1 MVNVMATLYQSL
13 LISYDVQDNRNRRKL
28 ATLLKDF
35 GLAPLQKSVFYGY
48 LNQAELRAL
57 IHEAR
62 QLLNP
67 ETDSLF
73 WQQTHLEELLEKH
86 HIGKHPAEPHHPEGY
101 HVL

>member
-1 MVNVMATLYQSL
+1 MATLYQNL
-13 LISYDVQDNRNRRKL
+13 LISYDIQDNRNRRKL

-35 GLAPLQKSVFYGY
+35 GLTPLQKSVFYGY

-57 IHEAR
+57 IHEA
-62 QLLNP
+62 QCLIDP

-73 WQQTHLEELLEKH
+73 WQPTHIETLLQKR
-86 HIGKHPAEPHHPEGY
+86 HIGKCPAEPHHPEGY